1 MVDVSALNPPQR
13 EAVTVPE
20 GPLLVLA
27 GAGSGKTRVFA
38 HRVAWLLEQGEPPAS
53 LLAVTFTN
61 KAAREMRERIRA
73 LGGAEGAEVLVA
85 TFHGFGLWLLG
96 QEHAAAGLP
105 RRFGV
110 CDAGDQM
117 ALVRRCLSEI
127 QVDDRRFDAKRVLA
141 LLSRARNALQEE
153 IPVRPEGQGD
163 DYDLV
168 AARVWPRYRAALQAQ
183 RSLDFDDLVAR
194 PVALLAGDAALRA
207 RWRDRFRHV
216 LVDEF
221 QDTND
226 AQLRLLELLA
236 GAEPPRGRRR
246 GAAGAGWAGR
256 SLCAVGD
263 DDQAIYGWRGAEVRH
278 ILGFERRFPGARVV
292 RLEQN
297 YRSTGNVLACAN
309 AVIARSAR
317 RHAKRL
323 WTDAG
328 PGAPVRVVALADE
341 EEEARFVAGEI
352 VRTRAEGRRLED
364 VAVLYR
370 LNAQSRPLEEA
381 LREAGIPHLVRGG
394 PAFFDRAE
402 VRDVLAWL
410 KVCAAPHDDVSLAR
424 IVDVP
429 PRGIGDVSLGRL
441 GEWAAAGRV
450 PLIRALARA
459 AEVPALPRGAAERM
473 ADLAAQVERLRDRFR
488 GGRLAAAA
496 RALVEEI
503 GLLDHVRR
511 SVRSAEAGARKVEAV
526 EGVLRSLEAWEQRE
540 RRPTL
545 DAFLQRLALDSR
557 DEEPE
562 ESAGVTL
569 MTLHGAK
576 GLEFPVVFLV
586 GCEEDLLPVSGIQG
600 EARDLEEERRLAYV
614 GITRAREVLWL
625 TRACARTRRGRVDP
639 RTPSRFL
646 ADLPAG
652 ASAAHDPGAAASP
665 ADVQSRSSEV
675 LAAIRARLSAGKG

>member
-1 MVDVSALNPPQR
+1 M
-13 EAVTVPE
+13 
-20 GPLLVLA
+20 
-27 GAGSGKTRVFA
+27 
-38 HRVAWLLEQGEPPAS
+38 
-53 LLAVTFTN
+53 
-61 KAAREMRERIRA
+61 
-73 LGGAEGAEVLVA
+73 
-85 TFHGFGLWLLG
+85 
-96 QEHAAAGLP
+96 
-105 RRFGV
+105 
-110 CDAGDQM
+110 
-117 ALVRRCLSEI
+117 
-127 QVDDRRFDAKRVLA
+127 DDRRYDAKRVLA
-141 LLSRARNALQEE
+141 VLSRAKGALQEG

-168 AARVWPRYRAALQAQ
+168 AARVWPRYQEALRAQK
-183 RSLDFDDLVAR
+183 SLDFDDLIAR

-207 RWRDRFRHV
+207 RWRERFRHV

-226 AQLRLLELLA
+226 AQLRLLDLLCA
-236 GAEPPRGRRR
+236 PEAPQRGRRR
-246 GAAGAGWAGR
+246 AGGGWTGR

-309 AVIARSAR
+309 AVIARAAR

-323 WTDAG
+323 WTGAG
-328 PGAPVRVVALADE
+328 PGDPVRVVALEDE

-352 VRTRAEGRRLED
+352 GRARAEGRRLED

-381 LREAGIPHLVRGG
+381 LREAGLPHLVRGG

-402 VRDVLAWL
+402 VRDVLGWL

-424 IVDVP
+424 IADVP

-441 GEWAAAGRV
+441 GEWAAAQRV
-450 PLIRALARA
+450 PLFRALRRA
-459 AEVPALPRGAAERM
+459 ADAPGLPRGAAERM
-473 ADLAAQVERLRDRFR
+473 GELAALVERMQARFR
-488 GGRLAAAA
+488 GGRLAEAA
-496 RALVEEI
+496 RALVADI
-503 GLLDHVRR
+503 GLLDHFRG
-511 SVRSAEAGARKVEAV
+511 SVRSPEAGARKVEAV

-545 DAFLQRLALDSR
+545 EAFLQRLALDSR

-576 GLEFPVVFLV
+576 GLEFPTVFLV
-586 GCEEDLLPVSGIQG
+586 GCEEDLLPVAGIQG

-625 TRACARTRRGRVDP
+625 TRAKARARRGKVDP

-652 ASAAHDPGAAASP
+652 AWAAHDPSSASSPVQTAA
-665 ADVQSRSSEV
+665 RSAEV
-675 LAAIRARLSAGKG
+675 VAALRARLAGRRG

>member
-1 MVDVSALNPPQR
+1 VVDVSALNPPQR

-27 GAGSGKTRVFA
+27 GAGSGKTRVIA

-352 VRTRAEGRRLED
+352 VRARAEGRRLED

-646 ADLPAG
+646 ADLPPG

-665 ADVQSRSSEV
+665 AEVQSRSSEV
-675 LAAIRARLSAGKG
+675 LAAIRAQLAAGKR